1 MKEKDKSKLEVV
13 KINKEAMKHFNDRM
27 LTQSLF
33 LEFGYNTEYAQF
45 TIDDDDKEYD
55 GKIYKSLKKLYLEYG
70 DLGEYDFANEYLLGW
85 KHWLR
90 LCNNEQIRVHIDQW
104 REELEH
110 SIRSEA
116 LRSII
121 EQATTK
127 DSFQAARFLL
137 DRGWDKRPAGRPSK
151 DEVKKQIDRD
161 AKLFKEFESDFNL
174 LEKHREVN

>member
-1 MKEKDKSKLEVV
+1 
-13 KINKEAMKHFNDRM
+13 
-27 LTQSLF
+27 
-33 LEFGYNTEYAQF
+33 
-45 TIDDDDKEYD
+45 
-55 GKIYKSLKKLYLEYG
+55 YKSLKKLYLEYG

-85 KHWLR
+85 KHWQR
-90 LCNNEQIRVHIDQW
+90 LCNNELIRSHIDQW

-151 DEVKKQIDRD
+151 DEIKKQIERD
-161 AKLFKEFESDFNL
+161 AKLFKEFEDDFNL
-174 LEKHREVN
+174 